1 MDKIYPL
8 KEDQKNNQV
17 ESYYKRKSNS
27 FYKVNFSNK
36 YDYSKRFKKKHL
48 INMNKLFSK
57 EKNEIHQAS
66 KFPLFNLNISKN
78 SSIRLRDS
86 VHSHIYTIQKEDYI
100 EKERLISQIIKIEEE
115 IYQKNEELEE
125 YREFYKKLQEN
136 NLTFKAII
144 ERILN
149 IEDDSTITNNNSNN
163 ENKKEEEKAKKN
175 SEKLKP
181 KKINRLKLQ
190 IASYDKNIEEKDKF
204 LDNTKNKR
212 KINSFININKLL
224 NEKNRELETLVSDG
238 QKLQEFQH
246 EAEKKI
252 NFYFDSITYFRE
264 EYTKLQDRLK
274 INEKEL
280 NYNKNIIKEK
290 DNEVEDCYF
299 KIDKLEEELKLY
311 EDINN
316 KKKEEIEKINEKY
329 ENLKKME
336 KEKETIDKD
345 LESTCNRISCIKKII
360 EKNNRNI
367 IRIKNENDEFQNDI
381 SILKAENEIINEKTK
396 QNQKNKNILKNYQKE
411 IKQVKEEINKNKLKK
426 ENILAKDKMDKEKL
440 KKEIEEFEKAKIGL
454 INKINELTNE
464 LKEKTKENNIKEEEL
479 TKANEEYNNAM
490 KDKL

>member
-1 MDKIYPL
+1 MDKIYHL

-17 ESYYKRKSNS
+17 ESYYKKKSKS
-27 FYKVNFSNK
+27 FYKVNLSNK
-36 YDYSKRFKKKHL
+36 YDYSKGFQKKHL
-48 INMNKLFSK
+48 INMHKLFSK
-57 EKNEIHQAS
+57 EKNEIRQLS
-66 KFPLFNLNISKN
+66 KFPIFNLNLSKN

-86 VHSHIYTIQKEDYI
+86 MHSHIYTIQKEDYI

-125 YREFYKKLQEN
+125 YRDFYKKLQES

-149 IEDDSTITNNNSNN
+149 IEDDSTITNSNN
-163 ENKKEEEKAKKN
+163 ESENNKEEEKPKKN
-175 SEKLKP
+175 KEKLKL

-190 IASYDKNIEEKDKF
+190 VANYDKNIEEKEKF
-204 LDNTKNKR
+204 LDKTKNKN

-224 NEKNRELETLVSDG
+224 NEKNRELEKLVLGG
-238 QKLQEFQH
+238 QKLQASQH
-246 EAEKKI
+246 ETEKKI
-252 NFYFDSITYFRE
+252 DFYLDSITNFRE

-274 INEKEL
+274 TNEKEL
-280 NYNKNIIKEK
+280 NYNENIIINKEK
-290 DNEVEDCYF
+290 EIEDCYF
-299 KIDKLEEELKLY
+299 KIDKLEEELKIY
-311 EDINN
+311 EEINN
-316 KKKEEIEKINEKY
+316 KKKEEIEKLKETYN
-329 ENLKKME
+329 NLIKTE
-336 KEKETIDKD
+336 KEKEIIDKD
-345 LESTCNRISCIKKII
+345 MDSTCNKISNIKKII

-367 IRIKNENDEFQNDI
+367 IKIKYENDEFQNDI
-381 SILKAENEIINEKTK
+381 SILKAENGIINEKSK

-411 IKQVKEEINKNKLKK
+411 IKQMKDEINKNKIKHEK
-426 ENILAKDKMDKEKL
+426 ILSKDKIDKSKL

-479 TKANEEYNNAM
+479 TKANEEYNNAI

>member
-1 MDKIYPL
+1 MDKIYHL

-17 ESYYKRKSNS
+17 ESYYKKKSKS
-27 FYKVNFSNK
+27 FYKVNLSNK
-36 YDYSKRFKKKHL
+36 YDYSKGFQKKHL
-48 INMNKLFSK
+48 INMHKLFSK
-57 EKNEIHQAS
+57 EKNEIRQLS
-66 KFPLFNLNISKN
+66 KFPIFNLNLSKN

-86 VHSHIYTIQKEDYI
+86 MHSHIYTIQKEDYI

-125 YREFYKKLQEN
+125 YRDFYKKLQES

-149 IEDDSTITNNNSNN
+149 IEDDSTITNSNN
-163 ENKKEEEKAKKN
+163 ESENNKEEEKPKKN
-175 SEKLKP
+175 KEKLKL

-190 IASYDKNIEEKDKF
+190 VANYDKNIEEKEKF
-204 LDNTKNKR
+204 LDKTKNKN

-224 NEKNRELETLVSDG
+224 NEKNRELEKLVLGG
-238 QKLQEFQH
+238 QKLQASQH
-246 EAEKKI
+246 ETEKKI
-252 NFYFDSITYFRE
+252 DFYLDSITNFRE

-274 INEKEL
+274 TNEKEL
-280 NYNKNIIKEK
+280 NYNENIIINKEK
-290 DNEVEDCYF
+290 EIEDCYF
-299 KIDKLEEELKLY
+299 KIDKLEEELKIY
-311 EDINN
+311 EEINN
-316 KKKEEIEKINEKY
+316 KKKEEIEKLKETYN
-329 ENLKKME
+329 NLIKTE
-336 KEKETIDKD
+336 KEKEIIDKD
-345 LESTCNRISCIKKII
+345 MDSTCNKISNIKKII

-367 IRIKNENDEFQNDI
+367 IKIKYENDEFQNDI
-381 SILKAENEIINEKTK
+381 SILKAENGIINEKSK

-411 IKQVKEEINKNKLKK
+411 IKQMKDEINKNKLKH
-426 ENILAKDKMDKEKL
+426 ENILSKDKIDKSKL

-479 TKANEEYNNAM
+479 TKANEEYNNAI